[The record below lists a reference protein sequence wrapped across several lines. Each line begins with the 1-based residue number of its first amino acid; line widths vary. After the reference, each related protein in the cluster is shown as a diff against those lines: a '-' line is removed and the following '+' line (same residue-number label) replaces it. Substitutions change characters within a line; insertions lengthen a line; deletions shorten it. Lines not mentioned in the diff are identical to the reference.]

1 LSSDA
6 SRRHIVVCAVLHIL
20 CSDLLRTLHAADA
33 QLGELAALADEKGS
47 LFWKAQGMSLRGSAL
62 ASTSDAA
69 EAVHVNTTEI
79 TEYLSTGAT
88 DNQRNV

>member
-1 LSSDA
+1 
-6 SRRHIVVCAVLHIL
+6 
-20 CSDLLRTLHAADA
+20 
-33 QLGELAALADEKGS
+33 LADEKGS
-47 LFWKAQGMSLRGSAL
+47 LFWKAQGMSLRRSAL

-69 EAVHVNTTEI
+69 EAVHVNTTGI